1 MPARIKFEL
10 SQASHHARAT
20 HSQPASAHARKKP
33 THNSRSLTLLT
44 SLPTGL
50 DLALGKEVK
59 NLNLLDLSVVGHP
72 RFSVRLLVGLSAVT
86 LPHITTPTTRPPA
99 RRYSSPPFPPRC
111 RSTSSA
117 SRKAARRLDY
127 VAVEAHLHARG
138 LADEGRRQ
146 GRRRNPHPN
155 PIPARPR
162 PLLPPRR
169 CAPRKGA
176 GGESPPQ
183 RRLALEPAP
192 ASCLARPVPARL
204 SQERTRTAG
213 AGPCSPALAR
223 VLVLP
228 AGSPSPLAPPPHPVP
243 RGGSLYLRP
252 RKSLGQPRPP
262 RRNPRGCPR
271 LTCGANSLRFPFTFH
286 VSALEP
292 AARSTLL
299 SSRRRIFGVS
309 DASDKCSER

>member
-1 MPARIKFEL
+1 MSCGNIPPPPGVERQRRQAGRRQIVSPTCWWRRVCTPEGLPVQVGSRAAAETPIPTPSRPARARFCL
-10 SQASHHARAT
+10 LAGVRHARA
-20 HSQPASAHARKKP
+20 R
-33 THNSRSLTLLT
+33 
-44 SLPTGL
+44 
-50 DLALGKEVK
+50 
-59 NLNLLDLSVVGHP
+59 
-72 RFSVRLLVGLSAVT
+72 
-86 LPHITTPTTRPPA
+86 
-99 RRYSSPPFPPRC
+99 
-111 RSTSSA
+111 
-117 SRKAARRLDY
+117 
-127 VAVEAHLHARG
+127 
-138 LADEGRRQ
+138 
-146 GRRRNPHPN
+146 
-155 PIPARPR
+155 
-162 PLLPPRR
+162 
-169 CAPRKGA
+169 

-271 LTCGANSLRFPFTFH
+271 LTCGATLPTITFH
-286 VSALEP
+286 VCPSPPLCMLLLP
-292 AARSTLL
+292 PSSPPPRST
-299 SSRRRIFGVS
+299 
-309 DASDKCSER
+309 

>member
-86 LPHITTPTTRPPA
+86 LPHYNSHHSTTSSTLLLPPL
-99 RRYSSPPFPPRC
+99 SPRC
-111 RSTSSA
+111 RSTA
-117 SRKAARRLDY
+117 PARRKELRILNY
-127 VAVEAHLHARG
+127 HMVEARLHARG
-138 LADEGRRQ
+138 LADEGRQQ

-176 GGESPPQ
+176 GGEISPSAPPRARTGACLMPCPPGSRSFVAGMNSNRRGRPLLPSPRPCARSA
-183 RRLALEPAP
+183 RRLP
-192 ASCLARPVPARL
+192 
-204 SQERTRTAG
+204 
-213 AGPCSPALAR
+213 
-223 VLVLP
+223 LP
-228 AGSPSPLAPPPHPVP
+228 PLTPPP
-243 RGGSLYLRP
+243 L
-252 RKSLGQPRPP
+252 PP
-262 RRNPRGCPR
+262 RRDPAPKASQEPRAAP
-271 LTCGANSLRFPFTFH
+271 T
-286 VSALEP
+286 SA
-292 AARSTLL
+292 A
-299 SSRRRIFGVS
+299 
-309 DASDKCSER
+309 

>member
-86 LPHITTPTTRPPA
+86 LPHYNSHHST
-99 RRYSSPPFPPRC
+99 
-111 RSTSSA
+111 TSSTLLLPPLSPQVSNDSVGKQVGGKSSRLRAGGGA
-117 SRKAARRLDY
+117 S
-127 VAVEAHLHARG
+127 
-138 LADEGRRQ
+138 
-146 GRRRNPHPN
+146 
-155 PIPARPR
+155 ARPR
-162 PLLPPRR
+162 ARACPCCVQVGSRAAAETPIPSPSRPARARFCLL
-169 CAPRKGA
+169 A
-176 GGESPPQ
+176 GVRHARARGGKSPPQ
-183 RRLALEPAP
+183 RRLTLEPAP

-223 VLVLP
+223 VLAFCP
-228 AGSPSPLAPPPHPVP
+228 QAPPRPLPHPP
-243 RGGSLYLRP
+243 IQS
-252 RKSLGQPRPP
+252 
-262 RRNPRGCPR
+262 
-271 LTCGANSLRFPFTFH
+271 
-286 VSALEP
+286 P
-292 AARSTLL
+292 AEGPCT
-299 SSRRRIFGVS
+299 
-309 DASDKCSER
+309 

>member
-1 MPARIKFEL
+1 MKVGDRAAAETPIPTPSRPARARFCL
-10 SQASHHARAT
+10 LAGVRHARA
-20 HSQPASAHARKKP
+20 R
-33 THNSRSLTLLT
+33 
-44 SLPTGL
+44 
-50 DLALGKEVK
+50 
-59 NLNLLDLSVVGHP
+59 
-72 RFSVRLLVGLSAVT
+72 
-86 LPHITTPTTRPPA
+86 
-99 RRYSSPPFPPRC
+99 
-111 RSTSSA
+111 
-117 SRKAARRLDY
+117 
-127 VAVEAHLHARG
+127 
-138 LADEGRRQ
+138 
-146 GRRRNPHPN
+146 
-155 PIPARPR
+155 
-162 PLLPPRR
+162 
-169 CAPRKGA
+169 

-271 LTCGANSLRFPFTFH
+271 LTCGANSLTLTFM
-286 VSALEP
+286 SALALPCACCSSRPPPHPLAVRDVCALRSRLSRCLLGRARLHAPRDRIGRAHCVMREHV
-292 AARSTLL
+292 RSTCASAVL
-299 SSRRRIFGVS
+299 S
-309 DASDKCSER
+309 ACMCPEERL

>member
-86 LPHITTPTTRPPA
+86 LPHYNSHHSTTSSTLLLPPL
-99 RRYSSPPFPPRC
+99 SPRC
-111 RSTSSA
+111 RSTA
-117 SRKAARRLDY
+117 PTRRKELRILNY
-127 VAVEAHLHARG
+127 HMVEARLHARG
-138 LADEGRRQ
+138 LAVEGRQ
-146 GRRRNPHPN
+146 QSRRRNPHPN

-176 GGESPPQ
+176 GGDLPLSAASRSN
-183 RRLALEPAP
+183 RRLPHALPARFPLVCRRNELEPPGQAP
-192 ASCLARPVPARL
+192 PAQPAPVCSFRPQA
-204 SQERTRTAG
+204 
-213 AGPCSPALAR
+213 
-223 VLVLP
+223 
-228 AGSPSPLAPPPHPVP
+228 PLAPPA
-243 RGGSLYLRP
+243 
-252 RKSLGQPRPP
+252 PP
-262 RRNPRGCPR
+262 P
-271 LTCGANSLRFPFTFH
+271 T
-286 VSALEP
+286 P
-292 AARSTLL
+292 AEGPCTEGLAR
-299 SSRRRIFGVS
+299 
-309 DASDKCSER
+309 A